1 MAGYLNSLSLLP
13 LSLVVF
19 LGACLGHTAL
29 LVYFINRLYSIPL
42 PRKFLSNSRKLDGLT
57 ALAGYA
63 LFDWALVLGRL
74 NDFYSPWDELV
85 AGYAIVCCL
94 VGYVFLP
101 LVLLG
106 RLLTPKPAALLGN
119 HSQIVDIAKELGYR
133 PAGDGKYRRV
143 ALMPGNQV
151 FQVEF
156 SERRLRIPRL
166 PDAWDGLTILHLSD
180 LHFRGTPD
188 KAFYR
193 KVIEHCLA
201 WGEPDLVAVT
211 GDVVDSKKH
220 LRWVIPLL
228 GRLRWR
234 SAAFAIL
241 GNHDSWYEPDQIR
254 KRLRRL
260 GMHVLGN
267 DFVTQKVRGL
277 PMVVIGHEGPWFRPA
292 PDLTECPPDLFR
304 LCLSHTPDNIAWA
317 RKHAI
322 DLMLSGHVH
331 GGQIRL
337 PVIGSIFVPSWYG
350 RKYDCGTFDEPPT
363 VLHVSRGL
371 AGQHPLRINCRPE
384 VTWLELKNGTAD
396 ARG

>member
-1 MAGYLNSLSLLP
+1 MLSVMAGYLSSLATLP

-19 LGACLGHTAL
+19 VGACLGHTAL
-29 LVYFINRLYSIPL
+29 LVYFINRLYSLPL
-42 PRKFLSNSRKLDGLT
+42 PRKFLSYSRRLDGLT

-63 LFDWALVLGRL
+63 LFGWAFVLGRL
-74 NDFYSPWDELV
+74 PYFDPPWDEIIG
-85 AGYAIVCCL
+85 GYALVCCL
-94 VGYVFLP
+94 FGFGVLP
-101 LVLLG
+101 LVLLE
-106 RLLTPKPAALLGN
+106 RLLACKPAALLDN
-119 HSQIVDIAKELGYR
+119 HSQVVDMAKELGYR
-133 PAGDGKYRRV
+133 PAGDGKHRHV
-143 ALMPGNQV
+143 ALMPGNQC

-156 SERRLRIPRL
+156 SERRLRVPRL
-166 PDAWDGLTILHLSD
+166 PDAWEGLTILHLSD

-188 KAFYR
+188 KRFYQ
-193 KVIEHCLA
+193 KVIERCLA

-234 SAAFAIL
+234 YGALAIL
-241 GNHDSWYEPDQIR
+241 GNHDSWYEPEQIR
-254 KRLRRL
+254 RRLRRI
-260 GMHVLGN
+260 GMCVLGN
-267 DFVTQKVRGL
+267 GFVTHEVRGL
-277 PMVVIGHEGPWFRPA
+277 PMVMIGHEGPWFRPA
-292 PDLTECPPDLFR
+292 PDLTACPTGFR

-322 DLMLSGHVH
+322 DVMLSGHVH

-337 PVIGSIFVPSWYG
+337 PLVGSIFVPSWYG

-384 VTWLELKNGTAD
+384 VTWLELKK
-396 ARG
+396 